1 VVFGL
6 LATPQPRWHRQV
18 EPLRLEESGMS
29 VFLGIIMVILGFFAM
44 GAPLA
49 SGMAVMLMIGIFA
62 IAGGIVQ
69 MVFAFKA
76 PSFGRGIL
84 RFLMGGLM
92 ILGGLAI
99 EAHPLVGLAT
109 VTLMLAMYFVADGIL
124 RIILSFDLR
133 PESGWVWFL
142 IGGIVSM
149 ILGVMIWRGWPLSG
163 AWAVGVLV
171 GVNLMISGWQLIVL
185 GPLVERAAR
194 ELEAGAPPAES
205 GAA

>member
-1 VVFGL
+1 
-6 LATPQPRWHRQV
+6 
-18 EPLRLEESGMS
+18 
-29 VFLGIIMVILGFFAM
+29 
-44 GAPLA
+44 
-49 SGMAVMLMIGIFA
+49 
-62 IAGGIVQ
+62 